1 MRTGQCMSEKL
12 RQPVSTCPDAPAQP
26 VHAWGSK
33 MGTSLSFPG
42 SSERPWFMGVSVCVA
57 QRGGSLL
64 PQTPGVNLNPQILR
78 KGGSGPRASSTL
90 PVGCMRAYL
99 PLPGPLP
106 SSHIDNGSPSLESL
120 TAWPQPDLFPYIRR
134 LHTLLE
140 AGTWDLLP
148 AWGWLEAMG

>member
-1 MRTGQCMSEKL
+1 MRTGQCVSEK
-12 RQPVSTCPDAPAQP
+12 PAPAQP

-33 MGTSLSFPG
+33 MGTSVSFPG
-42 SSERPWFMGVSVCVA
+42 SSERPLFVGGSVCVA
-57 QRGGSLL
+57 QRGEPLL
-64 PQTPGVNLNPQILR
+64 PQPPGVNLSPQILR
-78 KGGSGPRASSTL
+78 KGGSGQCAPSTL
-90 PVGCMRAYL
+90 PVGCTRAYL

-134 LHTLLE
+134 LHTLLD

-148 AWGWLEAMG
+148 AQGWLEAMG